1 VAADNAAEPKEIP
14 MSRQKSKRPTPSLS
28 KRHRSSARTAARSNK
43 LTGPQSAVSQRQQS
57 PETGRA
63 VSKQA
68 RIIAMLRAPRG
79 ATIQALI
86 HATGWQPHS
95 VRGFLAGVVRKKL
108 GLNLVSA
115 AAEGARVYRIADR
128 TDVHADAATATE
140 RA

>member
-1 VAADNAAEPKEIP
+1 

-28 KRHRSSARTAARSNK
+28 KTTGHSSSARTAARSNK

-68 RIIAMLRAPRG
+68 RVIAMLRAPRG
-79 ATIQALI
+79 ATIQAVI

-128 TDVHADAATATE
+128 TDADAHADAATATE
-140 RA
+140 RT